1 MKKIILDSDSINR
14 DWAYAQSRATFID
27 NTSKDDAGGV
37 NSHFARNYC
46 KRREREKNQIDVL
59 FPERPNRQIITMK
72 NALDAKDLTDY
83 V

>member
-1 MKKIILDSDSINR
+1 M
-14 DWAYAQSRATFID
+14 YAQSRATFID

-37 NSHFARNYC
+37 NAHFAT
-46 KRREREKNQIDVL
+46 KLLQTQRENRQIDVL
-59 FPERPNRQIITMK
+59 FPERPSRQIITMK